1 MDARRFINIRMEASM
16 SNSPEKP
23 RPFAKR
29 LIVSLQ
35 VGGAFFAVANII
47 CVAILAYAY
56 LKVQYQPKTIEVKG
70 SAKKAITSDIVT
82 WRGTITTRDEDLTIA
97 YDKLQAD
104 AQRVFAF
111 LKQAGI
117 AENEVTF
124 SSITTDK
131 IYRREVVPTSQR
143 VSGDGGSPAVI
154 QTSRVESYILSQDV
168 SIESRDIQRVPEVSR
183 SVTTLIKEGV
193 EVSSDSPRY
202 LYSKLS
208 ELKIDM
214 LAEATKDATQRANQ
228 IVTSANGKLGKL
240 VEARMGVMQI
250 NPKGVNDVSS
260 GGNND
265 TTSLEKEIQA
275 VVGVQFE
282 VE

>member
-1 MDARRFINIRMEASM
+1 MPDIS
-16 SNSPEKP
+16 EKP
-23 RPFAKR
+23 KPFAKR

-82 WRGTITTRDEDLTIA
+82 WQGTITARDEDLTVA

-104 AQRVFAF
+104 AQRVAAF

-117 AENEVTF
+117 AENEITF

-143 VSGDGGSPAVI
+143 VTGDGGSPAVI
-154 QTSRVESYILSQDV
+154 QTSRVESYILSQQV

-260 GGNND
+260 IGNND